1 MTTQILIIIIKE
13 TSFSCTILFF
23 NSQQLNL
30 GYFFQMTILCCLLYV
45 AVSIV
50 ILIALTLLFLRL
62 WLKVRRRNY
71 RASVGGRC
79 VLGFFHPYCNAGG
92 GGERVLWVAVRAI
105 QKKQVSRVSFH
116 ILVKTNVI
124 KISHSDTL
132 LLSNWNESG
141 SVSERLFLIR
151 LSQNMCSNQYENFK
165 IYYFPVILFKNIVIE
180 RCVQ

>member
-1 MTTQILIIIIKE
+1 MICDRLDHFAKCLLFGYILTKLYDNPD
-13 TSFSCTILFF
+13 FNYYYHRNLFFMHHFIF

-50 ILIALTLLFLRL
+50 ILIAFTLLFLRL

-92 GGERVLWVAVRAI
+92 GGERVLWVAIRAI
-105 QKKQVSRVSFH
+105 QKK
-116 ILVKTNVI
+116 
-124 KISHSDTL
+124 
-132 LLSNWNESG
+132 
-141 SVSERLFLIR
+141 
-151 LSQNMCSNQYENFK
+151 
-165 IYYFPVILFKNIVIE
+165 
-180 RCVQ
+180 

>member
-1 MTTQILIIIIKE
+1 MICDRLMLQYVWYPLISNYMTTQILIIIIKE

-105 QKKQVSRVSFH
+105 QKK
-116 ILVKTNVI
+116 
-124 KISHSDTL
+124 
-132 LLSNWNESG
+132 
-141 SVSERLFLIR
+141 
-151 LSQNMCSNQYENFK
+151 
-165 IYYFPVILFKNIVIE
+165 
-180 RCVQ
+180 